1 METIDD
7 ICRQLNL
14 NEEQTRQLKSYI
26 SNLVIELLESL
37 KQDNIKNFDETI
49 RGLQQETG

>member
-1 METIDD
+1 METIEE

-14 NEEQTRQLKSYI
+14 NQEQSNQLKTYI

-49 RGLQQETG
+49 SGLKQD